1 LEETVIKLG
10 CFSFMYDRET
20 STRIVDPLTFMRF
33 AHELRLDT
41 VDFAL
46 NKGFPAQD
54 RDYLMRVRLEAL
66 RRGLT
71 VGFVEGGG
79 SFVGTDEEL
88 KQRVEL
94 AKQSVD
100 TAVFM
105 GAPMILL
112 GTGGVPESIRPAM
125 IGCYQEVC
133 DYALEKGIM
142 VGMRGHA
149 PVTEPTGDDIIRT
162 HKEVNRENFTFSMDT
177 GRWVGSPGV
186 TPKGQWDR
194 SIDFYAFMEQTVHL
208 ASYVRAKVFKI
219 DQGWEEWF
227 DYERIVKILRSV
239 DFNGTM
245 SIYYLGKNYSAC
257 NDYEGIGLAVKH
269 LRGILA
275 EN

>member
-1 LEETVIKLG
+1 MIKLG

-20 STRIVDPLTFMRF
+20 STRIVDPLTFIRF
-33 AHELRLDT
+33 AHGLRLDV
-41 VDFAL
+41 VDFDL
-46 NKGFPAQD
+46 NKGFSSQD
-54 RDYLMRVRLEAL
+54 PDYLMRVKLEVL
-66 RRGLT
+66 RHGLSIGI
-71 VGFVEGGG
+71 VDGGG
-79 SFVGTDEEL
+79 SFVGTDEQL
-88 KQRVEL
+88 RQRVEL
-94 AKQSVD
+94 AKSRVD
-100 TAVFM
+100 TAVFT

-112 GTGGVPESIRPAM
+112 ATGGVPDSIRPAM

-149 PVTEPTGDDIIRT
+149 PVTEPTGNDIIRT

-186 TPKGQWDR
+186 IPKGQWDR

-208 ASYVRAKVFKI
+208 ASYVRAKIFKI

-245 SIYYLGKNYSAC
+245 SIYYLGRNYSTC
-257 NDYEGIGLAVKH
+257 DDYEGIALAVKY
-269 LRGILA
+269 LRKMLA